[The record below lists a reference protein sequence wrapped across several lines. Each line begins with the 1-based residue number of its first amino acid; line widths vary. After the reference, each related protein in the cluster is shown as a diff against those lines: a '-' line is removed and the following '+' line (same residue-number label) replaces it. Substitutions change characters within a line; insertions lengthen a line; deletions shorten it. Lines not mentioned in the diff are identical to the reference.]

1 MESGLQDGLLKKSP
15 GLDSVGFAFGMRDIT
30 TAVPF
35 SEPDV
40 RLIALPLVP
49 RLLMVIRAG
58 RLDAEYQRTYCV
70 IKLLLAE

>member
-30 TAVPF
+30 TATPV

-58 RLDAEYQRTYCV
+58 R
-70 IKLLLAE
+70 